1 MRELDETTLE
11 RLDEEAYIAAAE
23 RESPNSPGFDALRE
37 RIYEQ
42 LCEKEAA

>member
-1 MRELDETTLE
+1 MRELDEQTLA